1 MSNEKYEEIQGL
13 KDELFKTKDEASFNE
28 VVKKIGD
35 VINADPTFTEQYKQ
49 KQRDYINNL
58 REKKK
63 EFWKKYP
70 PKNYT
75 KKEVYLL
82 REETEKKIQQ
92 LLDVLIA
99 KFSKEEEEPEEPEHL
114 TNVTQYP
121 SANEGKLAE
130 ECDYPIGHKRIGFK
144 QYENNR

>member
-1 MSNEKYEEIQGL
+1 MVNAKWEAVQSLKNDLFATRNEN
-13 KDELFKTKDEASFNE
+13 DFNE

-63 EFWKKYP
+63 VYWAKYGNKP
-70 PKNYT
+70 AYT

-82 REETEKKIQQ
+82 RPETEAKLQQ

-99 KFSKEEEEPEEPEHL
+99 KH
-114 TNVTQYP
+114 TNQ
-121 SANEGKLAE
+121 
-130 ECDYPIGHKRIGFK
+130 
-144 QYENNR
+144 